1 MKSLI
6 FILFFAAT
14 TSYAQLAKD
23 KCKFLGNI
31 IGSST
36 PSDFT
41 TYWNQ
46 VTPENAGKWSSV
58 EATKDVMTWTQF
70 DNAYKTAKDHGLP
83 FKWHTF
89 TWGQQQPS
97 WLGSLSAEE
106 QKAQVEEWIEA
117 VAERYPDVD
126 YIDVVNEPLHETP
139 VYANSLGG
147 KGTTGWD
154 WVIWAFEKARA
165 TFPNAKL
172 VLNDYNVI
180 NDNSATTKYLS
191 IINFLKDRQLI
202 DYIGEQGHNLETT
215 TNEMIKSNLDK
226 LAATG
231 LPILISEYDLNF
243 SSDSEQRAKYESQF
257 PVLWGHYGVH
267 GVTLWGYR
275 QGQIWR
281 TDAYLVRTD
290 GTARPAL
297 DWLKTYVKENV
308 GGTFCLTTGV
318 EDQKNDAALNVYPNP
333 SNGEVN
339 IVSSCEFRVSDL
351 HGRILKT
358 GSGSQSVQ
366 LAPGLYLVRSSSQT
380 KKILIR

>member
-1 MKSLI
+1 
-6 FILFFAAT
+6 
-14 TSYAQLAKD
+14 
-23 KCKFLGNI
+23 
-31 IGSST
+31 
-36 PSDFT
+36 
-41 TYWNQ
+41 
-46 VTPENAGKWSSV
+46 
-58 EATKDVMTWTQF
+58 MTWDQF
-70 DNAYKTAKDHGLP
+70 DNAYNTAKEHGLK

-106 QKAQVEEWIEA
+106 QKQQVEEWIAA

-126 YIDVVNEPLHETP
+126 FIDVVNEPLHETP
-139 VYANSLGG
+139 VYANALGG

-172 VLNDYNVI
+172 ILNDYNVI
-180 NDNSATTKYLS
+180 NDNNATNKYIT
-191 IINFLKDRQLI
+191 IINLLKERQLI

-215 TNEMIKSNLDK
+215 SNLTITSNLDK

-257 PVLWGHYGVH
+257 PALWGHSGVH

-275 QGQIWR
+275 QGEIWR
-281 TDAYLVRTD
+281 TDAYLVRSN

-297 DWLKTYVKENV
+297 EWLTTYVKANF
-308 GGTFCLTTGV
+308 GGTFCLTTEV
-318 EDQKNDAALNVYPNP
+318 QDKNDHAGLNIYPNP
-333 SNGEVN
+333 SNGEVTV
-339 IVSSCEFRVSDL
+339 VSSFEFLVREL
-351 HGRILKT
+351 HGRLITRGT
-358 GSGSQSVQ
+358 GSATIQ
-366 LAPGLYLVRSSSQT
+366 LSPGFYLVQTSSET
-380 KKILIR
+380 KKLIIR